1 MIRKIMLSIGENLWH
16 ENTFMGQKLPFHRK
30 FFEKEKREDLSENKI
45 EILLC
50 RLCGIENDFRN
61 YNLLR

>member
-1 MIRKIMLSIGENLWH
+1 MVSIGENLWH
-16 ENTFMGQKLPFHRK
+16 ENIFMGQKIAIPS
-30 FFEKEKREDLSENKI
+30 EEKRGDLSEKKI